1 MTVLSLLF
9 LLAIAGLCGSLGS
22 SIAGYSHLGCLTSVV
37 LGFIGAWLGTWFASQ
52 AHLPPLYI
60 LHVGG
65 ESFPVVWSIIG
76 AALFAAVMS
85 ALTGRSRD
93 GF

>member
-1 MTVLSLLF
+1 MTLVGAVLLLV
-9 LLAIAGLCGSLGS
+9 IASVCGSLGS
-22 SIAGYSHLGCLTSVV
+22 RIAGYSHTGCLSSIA
-37 LGFIGAWLGTWFASQ
+37 LGFLGAWLGTWFASQ